1 MELVVQLQEIVWC
14 ASGHM
19 GLSSSGGRVKLEEG
33 ILESVIQLHDGGL
46 HTSGEKYG
54 TEATREYRP
63 GYRSGNNS

>member
-1 MELVVQLQEIVWC
+1 
-14 ASGHM
+14 M

-33 ILESVIQLHDGGL
+33 ILEGVIQLHDGGL